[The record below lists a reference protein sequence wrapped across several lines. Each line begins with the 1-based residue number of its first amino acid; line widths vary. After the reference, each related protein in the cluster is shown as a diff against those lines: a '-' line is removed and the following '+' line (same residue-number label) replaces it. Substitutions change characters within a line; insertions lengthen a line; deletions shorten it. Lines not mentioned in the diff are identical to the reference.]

1 MLSCKK
7 ATELIEKKSL
17 IGISFKE
24 KIQLR
29 MHKSICDACTA
40 YEKESLWLDKMLR
53 QHVSDH
59 HEENITLVENKDLK
73 ENIISKL

>member
-53 QHVSDH
+53 QHVCDH